1 MILKFK
7 TTGQPD
13 KHYQFIDG
21 VSNLIVSR
29 GLRTDFNHKKNED
42 IDCWWE
48 DVSVKTDESIY
59 LMLEWADNYGSDRC
73 FITHL
78 PVFLLNDD
86 GKTIER
92 LI

>member
-7 TTGQPD
+7 TNGGAEEN
-13 KHYQFIDG
+13 YQFIDG
-21 VSNLIVSR
+21 VSNLIVVKGKR
-29 GLRTDFNHKKNED
+29 VDFNYKKSED

-48 DVSVKTDESIY
+48 DTDARTEESIY
-59 LMLEWADNYGSDRC
+59 MLLEWTCKDESDRC

-78 PVFLLNDD
+78 PTYLLNDD

>member
-13 KHYQFIDG
+13 NHYQFIDG
-21 VSNLIVSR
+21 VSNLLISR
-29 GLRTDFNHKKNED
+29 GLRTEFNHKKNDD

-48 DVSVKTDESIY
+48 DESVKTDESIY
-59 LMLEWADNYGSDRC
+59 MLLEWTSGDGSDRC

-78 PVFLLNDD
+78 PTYLLNDH

>member
-7 TTGQPD
+7 TTGQAD
-13 KHYQFIDG
+13 DHYQFIDD
-21 VSNLIVSR
+21 VSNLLTSK

-48 DVSVKTDESIY
+48 DASVKADESIY
-59 LMLEWADNYGSDRC
+59 MLLEWTCKDGSDRC

-78 PVFLLNDD
+78 PVFLLNDN